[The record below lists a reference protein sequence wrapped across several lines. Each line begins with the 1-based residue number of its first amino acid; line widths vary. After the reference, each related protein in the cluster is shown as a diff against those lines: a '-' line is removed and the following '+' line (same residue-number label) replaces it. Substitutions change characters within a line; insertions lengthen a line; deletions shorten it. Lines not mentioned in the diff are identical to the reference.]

1 MAEAVNRSLQR
12 GLQLLELL
20 SEHPEGME
28 LHEICKALELPKS
41 SGHNLLQQLVQSR
54 YVWVSSHGKYR
65 LTLKTFEVGAS
76 AVHATEI
83 SQVLRQYMQEV
94 FAVCNET
101 MHCGVLSGREVL
113 YIDKIESTQSI
124 RMASHV
130 GIRMPLYATAMGKA
144 FLAAMPD
151 EAVRTLFNGVSLAPL
166 TEHTITSLDQLM
178 EQLREIRQTGIA
190 VEDQENAVNVSCIG
204 VAICDRE
211 GKPAYALSISAPS
224 FRVNGAEISA
234 WGKLLLRAKDR
245 IERVLKAL

>member
-1 MAEAVNRSLQR
+1 MVLNIVRIYERKEASLWQKQSTVPAAW

-101 MHCGVLSGREVL
+101 MALWRSERTRSAL
-113 YIDKIESTQSI
+113 Y
-124 RMASHV
+124 
-130 GIRMPLYATAMGKA
+130 
-144 FLAAMPD
+144 
-151 EAVRTLFNGVSLAPL
+151 
-166 TEHTITSLDQLM
+166 
-178 EQLREIRQTGIA
+178 
-190 VEDQENAVNVSCIG
+190 
-204 VAICDRE
+204 
-211 GKPAYALSISAPS
+211 
-224 FRVNGAEISA
+224 
-234 WGKLLLRAKDR
+234 
-245 IERVLKAL
+245 